1 MPDNTQIWSEKYRA
15 VSLKD
20 FKGHEEIIL
29 KLKKFIIDFHHGKH
43 AAMVYGASGTGK
55 TALVYALAND
65 LGFEVLE
72 LNASDLRNRKQI
84 EGVLNP
90 ASLQASLFAKSKI
103 ILIDEIDGISEKDRG
118 AVDAVIGLVA
128 TTKYPIFITTN
139 DVWQKKLNPLRQK
152 TELIG
157 AKEINYKIVG
167 EILKEICKK
176 EKICFDA
183 ATMADLAIKC
193 KGDVRAAINDLQ
205 SIALLEKT
213 DASCIHE
220 REKDESIFNAMQ
232 KVFKATKISQ
242 DILDAFDSVNM
253 PIDEIFLWLDE
264 NLPYEYTG
272 RDLAKAYDALSMA
285 DVFRGR
291 IIRQQ
296 HWRFLVYEYALITAG
311 ISASKKQAK
320 VGFTPYKRPGRIL
333 KMWLAK
339 QRNAIKK
346 TVAVKIASFTHTSRK
361 RVLKD
366 FYFYRII
373 LQKDTKIMENL
384 NLSDQEKEFIAE
396 R

>member
-1 MPDNTQIWSEKYRA
+1 MAEKYRVA
-15 VSLKD
+15 SLKD
-20 FKGHEEIIL
+20 FKGQEEITS
-29 KLKKFIIDFHHGKH
+29 KLKRFIINFHHGKH
-43 AAMVYGASGTGK
+43 AALVYGASGTGK

-72 LNASDLRNRKQI
+72 LNASNLRNRKQI

-103 ILIDEIDGISEKDRG
+103 ILIDEIDGISGKDRG
-118 AVDAVIGLVA
+118 AVDAVIELVA

-152 TELIG
+152 TELVG
-157 AKEINYKIVG
+157 VKEIDYKIIG

-176 EKICFDA
+176 EKLSIDIN
-183 ATMADLAIKC
+183 TIKDIAIKC

-205 SIALLEKT
+205 SIALLEKI

-242 DILDAFDSVNM
+242 DILDAFSSVNM

-264 NLPYEYTG
+264 NLPYEYAG
-272 RDLAKAYDALSMA
+272 KDLAKAYDALSMA

-296 HWRFLVYEYALITAG
+296 HWRFLVYENALMTAG

-320 VGFTPYKRPGRIL
+320 IGFTPYKRPGRIL

-346 TVAVKIASFTHTSRK
+346 TISFKIASATHASSK
-361 RVLKD
+361 RILKD

-373 LQKDTKIMENL
+373 LQKDSTIMENL
-384 NLSDQEKEFIAE
+384 NLSSQEKEFIIE
-396 R
+396 K